1 MKSYRFLWGQADPA
15 LRRRIVATYA
25 ILISLNLAVWGSV
38 LLASAR
44 YPLLLGLAPLAYGL
58 GLRHA
63 VDPDH
68 IAAIDNTVRKL
79 LHDGKR
85 PVGVGFFFS
94 LGHSTIVLALSV
106 AIALSATFV
115 RANVPQ
121 WRSIGGVVGT
131 SVSGS
136 FLLLI
141 AALNVIVL
149 LGLGR
154 TWSRVQRGGSY
165 DEVAVHD
172 SLGQR
177 GLLSRLFRP
186 MLRLV
191 GESWHMYPIGVLF
204 GLGFDTATEVGI
216 LGMSATAGAR
226 SMPAWL
232 ILLLPLLFV
241 AGMSLLDTTDGV
253 MMLGAYGWA
262 YINPVR
268 KLYYTL
274 SITLISVVIAAF
286 IGGLEIFQVVGS
298 SLDVHGG
305 LVDRVEA
312 IPMANL
318 GYYIVGLFLASWLA
332 SMIVF
337 KLRRLEQ
344 IDPPSKI
351 ARVHETPSA

>member
-1 MKSYRFLWGQADPA
+1 
-15 LRRRIVATYA
+15 
-25 ILISLNLAVWGSV
+25 
-38 LLASAR
+38 
-44 YPLLLGLAPLAYGL
+44 
-58 GLRHA
+58 
-63 VDPDH
+63 
-68 IAAIDNTVRKL
+68 
-79 LHDGKR
+79 
-85 PVGVGFFFS
+85 
-94 LGHSTIVLALSV
+94 
-106 AIALSATFV
+106 
-115 RANVPQ
+115 
-121 WRSIGGVVGT
+121 
-131 SVSGS
+131 
-136 FLLLI
+136 
-141 AALNVIVL
+141 
-149 LGLGR
+149 
-154 TWSRVQRGGSY
+154 
-165 DEVAVHD
+165 
-172 SLGQR
+172 
-177 GLLSRLFRP
+177 
-186 MLRLV
+186 
-191 GESWHMYPIGVLF
+191 
-204 GLGFDTATEVGI
+204 
-216 LGMSATAGAR
+216 
-226 SMPAWL
+226 
-232 ILLLPLLFV
+232 
-241 AGMSLLDTTDGV
+241 